1 MYMCL
6 YVCGVP
12 HAHGTGDTGRCES
25 PNLGSET
32 DLELGSS
39 AGGRVSHL
47 STLSSQEFLKM
58 YQ

>member
-1 MYMCL
+1 MCVGYPMPMEL
-6 YVCGVP
+6 EI
-12 HAHGTGDTGRCES
+12 TGRCEP